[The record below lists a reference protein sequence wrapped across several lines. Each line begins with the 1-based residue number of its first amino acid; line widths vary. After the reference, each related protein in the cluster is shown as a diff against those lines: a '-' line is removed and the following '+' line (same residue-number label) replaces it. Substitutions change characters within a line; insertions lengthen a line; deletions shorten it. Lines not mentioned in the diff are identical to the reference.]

1 MRRTW
6 APVGRDNRTGSAGTS
21 DETSRSH
28 EGTVS
33 DPVDTRQPT
42 DDPVNPDGPPPDP
55 WAEWLSSNPHPYGAP
70 PLRSTSTGWND
81 SDWWGQVHG
90 HGSSQQSSGW
100 DDRGWDHGRQAA
112 LGTPLQ

>member
-70 PLRSTSTGWND
+70 PLRSTSTGWN
-81 SDWWGQVHG
+81 
-90 HGSSQQSSGW
+90 GSSQQSSGW

-112 LGTPLQ
+112 LGTPLP